1 MPKKPLSAAPQT
13 GPPYLY
19 ITYLLVPGP
28 PHRGGCL
35 GRASGARGRARGG
48 ARACERAG
56 ACACS
61 SILTPDRWNGG
72 KVFLVCDF
80 CHIGLLLVC
89 GRGRHGGKQP
99 EGRKIMTRKDFEK
112 LAGVVRDQPSDFMAG
127 EPRQVIRLDT
137 ERAVLAGALADV

>member
-19 ITYLLVPGP
+19 IPYLLGPGP
-28 PHRGGCL
+28 PHRGGWL

-61 SILTPDRWNGG
+61 SILTPDGWNVTIAFRLCV
-72 KVFLVCDF
+72 VF
-80 CHIGLLLVC
+80 
-89 GRGRHGGKQP
+89 
-99 EGRKIMTRKDFEK
+99 
-112 LAGVVRDQPSDFMAG
+112 
-127 EPRQVIRLDT
+127 VI
-137 ERAVLAGALADV
+137 